1 MGKDFWGGMFDFNGD
16 GKTTWDEE
24 MLGLSLL
31 EEDRKRTAKNLESKP
46 SYKYKE
52 LKTKSMP
59 TIKAVPEV
67 VDETNYKSLCSEY
80 RTECICAVVALLLML
95 IPAGVILWAV
105 YSTYDP
111 KNSAS
116 DFITIV
122 FTLAGLVYGGVVFH
136 TTFKSINTSVENL
149 NLVKERYTG
158 PELPKKKFNAKWLLL
173 LLIPLFIIGCFLF
186 STKDDVGSHNN
197 SSHNDNSYH
206 NNYSNSGYSN
216 NTYSGNY
223 GFECILSHCDFKAKE
238 GSPYCGRHGCCKDG
252 CRNQKDPMVHCCNTH
267 NCAEPGCGAHRYD
280 YAGSQYCQTHYVHHY
295 ND

>member
-46 SYKYKE
+46 TYKYKE
-52 LKTKSMP
+52 PKTKSMP

-67 VDETNYKSLCSEY
+67 VDETNYKALCRDY
-80 RTECICAVVALLLML
+80 RTECICAVVVFILML
-95 IPAGVILWAV
+95 IPAVVILWAV

-111 KNSAS
+111 QNSAS

-122 FTLAGLVYGGVVFH
+122 FTLAGLVYGGVVLH
-136 TTFKSINTSVENL
+136 TTFKSITTSMENL
-149 NLVKERYTG
+149 NLVKESYTG

-173 LLIPLFIIGCFLF
+173 LLIPLFIGFCILF
-186 STKDDVGSHNN
+186 SSKNDTESNKDYSYNN
-197 SSHNDNSYH
+197 SYSY
-206 NNYSNSGYSN
+206 SGYSN
-216 NTYSGNY
+216 NTYSYNY
-223 GFECILSHCDFKAKE
+223 RDECILSHCDFKAKE
-238 GSPYCGRHGCCKDG
+238 GSPYCSRHGCCKEG
-252 CRNQKDPMVHCCNTH
+252 CRNRKDPMVHCCNTH

-280 YAGSQYCQTHYVHHY
+280 YIGSKYCKTHYVHHY

>member
-46 SYKYKE
+46 TYKYKE
-52 LKTKSMP
+52 PKTKSMP

-67 VDETNYKSLCSEY
+67 VDETNYKALCSDY
-80 RTECICAVVALLLML
+80 RTECICAVVALILML
-95 IPAGVILWAV
+95 IPAVVILWAV

-116 DFITIV
+116 DLITIV
-122 FTLAGLVYGGVVFH
+122 FTLAGLVYGGVVLH
-136 TTFKSINTSVENL
+136 TTFKSITTSTENL

-173 LLIPLFIIGCFLF
+173 LLIPLFIGFCVLF
-186 STKDDVGSHNN
+186 SSKDDTESNK
-197 SSHNDNSYH
+197 DYSYN
-206 NNYSNSGYSN
+206 NNYSYSGYSN
-216 NTYSGNY
+216 NTYSYNY
-223 GFECILSHCDFKAKE
+223 SDECILSHCDFKAKE
-238 GSPYCGRHGCCKDG
+238 GSPYCSRHGCCKEG
-252 CRNQKDPMVHCCNTH
+252 CRNRKDPMVHCCNTH

-280 YAGSQYCQTHYVHHY
+280 YIGSKYCKTHYVHHY